1 MMLANLF
8 LKKAVSVRI
17 PTMVA
22 LEEFLEKHTDKIV
35 LLLFWAKWFPDCEAL
50 KKRMEEIQPNM
61 MHMIITWCD
70 VSIDKDVVLF
80 FKI

>member
-35 LLLFWAKWFPDCEAL
+35 LLLFWAKWFPDCETL